1 MGNGE
6 IRQSQALHSATHTIL
21 RPSRGV
27 IERGRRLEL
36 GRTPY
41 GRAWLRILA
50 VSDDSAYCY
59 QMHYLLSYSS
69 DIFPSHFRSRLFCT
83 RICSVPTLVLAFLPL
98 FPHCSGFRCISHCS
112 RAHPHH
118 PLIVQYA
125 YLASLSSPSSRPFG
139 PGRVSLGVST
149 FTPAQRRTTVG
160 QTKQMDWY
168 VAFAVSS
175 LPWNVSVCE
184 RGRGSMH
191 GRFSGPIALTSS

>member
-83 RICSVPTLVLAFLPL
+83 RICSSLPTLVLAFLPFSTL
-98 FPHCSGFRCISHCS
+98 FRIPLHFALLARSPASPSHCTVRIFGIS
-112 RAHPHH
+112 LVSVLAPVWAETCFPRGLDIHTRAAAHDRWTDETDG
-118 PLIVQYA
+118 LVRRFCR
-125 YLASLSSPSSRPFG
+125 LLSS
-139 PGRVSLGVST
+139 LE
-149 FTPAQRRTTVG
+149 
-160 QTKQMDWY
+160 
-168 VAFAVSS
+168 
-175 LPWNVSVCE
+175 CE
-184 RGRGSMH
+184 CV
-191 GRFSGPIALTSS
+191 

>member
-83 RICSVPTLVLAFLPL
+83 RICSSLPTLVLAFLPL
-98 FPHCSGFRCISHCS
+98 FHIVPDSAAFRTA
-112 RAHPHH
+112 R
-118 PLIVQYA
+118 
-125 YLASLSSPSSRPFG
+125 
-139 PGRVSLGVST
+139 
-149 FTPAQRRTTVG
+149 
-160 QTKQMDWY
+160 
-168 VAFAVSS
+168 
-175 LPWNVSVCE
+175 
-184 RGRGSMH
+184 
-191 GRFSGPIALTSS
+191 ALTRITLSLYSTHIWYLSLVLPCARLGWDVFPSGSRHSHPRSGARPVGRRNRWIGTSLLPSPLFPGM

>member
-36 GRTPY
+36 WRTPY

-83 RICSVPTLVLAFLPL
+83 RICSLPTLVLAFLPFSTLFRIPLHFALLARSPASPSHCTVRIFGISLVHPRARLGRGVFPSGSRLSHPRSGARPMDRRNRWIGTSLLPSAL
-98 FPHCSGFRCISHCS
+98 FPG
-112 RAHPHH
+112 
-118 PLIVQYA
+118 
-125 YLASLSSPSSRPFG
+125 
-139 PGRVSLGVST
+139 
-149 FTPAQRRTTVG
+149 
-160 QTKQMDWY
+160 M
-168 VAFAVSS
+168 
-175 LPWNVSVCE
+175 
-184 RGRGSMH
+184 
-191 GRFSGPIALTSS
+191 

>member
-59 QMHYLLSYSS
+59 QMHYLLSRIRRTYSPPTS
-69 DIFPSHFRSRLFCT
+69 DRAYFALAFALPPYARSCVPPLFHIVPDSAAFRTARALTRITLSLYSTHIWHLSLVRPRARLGRDVFPSGSRHSHPRSGARPMDRRNRWT
-83 RICSVPTLVLAFLPL
+83 GT
-98 FPHCSGFRCISHCS
+98 
-112 RAHPHH
+112 
-118 PLIVQYA
+118 
-125 YLASLSSPSSRPFG
+125 SLLPSS
-139 PGRVSLGVST
+139 SLE
-149 FTPAQRRTTVG
+149 
-160 QTKQMDWY
+160 
-168 VAFAVSS
+168 
-175 LPWNVSVCE
+175 CE
-184 RGRGSMH
+184 CV
-191 GRFSGPIALTSS
+191 